1 MTEKEAKLVDGCA
14 IFFKS
19 TKFLC
24 LDRQLIDFGSIAI
37 NRPDMKGEH
46 DTFNRVMP
54 RDNIAVIVFLEN
66 RMTGARV
73 IVANAH
79 IYWHPAYVDV
89 KLVQVAILMEQISMY
104 AERWAKHPPS
114 TDKAPFRHTEIED
127 EDTLEHGGDAP
138 LEPEPSLEYAS
149 GSQIPLIICGD
160 FNAAEG
166 TAVYDLIASGYIP
179 GTHDDLVGRGYGK
192 FTRDGIRHPFKL
204 KSAYATIGELRF
216 TNYTPDFSGVLDYI
230 WYSPNTLQVQGLLG
244 NVDEDYLRTVPG
256 FPNHHFPSDHLALKA
271 ELSVKPQKISRAP
284 EVANDAEA

>member
-1 MTEKEAKLVDGCA
+1 MSNYRGVFWPRSRAKTMTEKEAKLVDGCA

-138 LEPEPSLEYAS
+138 LEPEPSLEYAFW
-149 GSQIPLIICGD
+149 ITNT
-160 FNAAEG
+160 FNH
-166 TAVYDLIASGYIP
+166 L
-179 GTHDDLVGRGYGK
+179 RGFQCRRRYC
-192 FTRDGIRHPFKL
+192 
-204 KSAYATIGELRF
+204 SAI
-216 TNYTPDFSGVLDYI
+216 
-230 WYSPNTLQVQGLLG
+230 
-244 NVDEDYLRTVPG
+244 
-256 FPNHHFPSDHLALKA
+256 
-271 ELSVKPQKISRAP
+271 
-284 EVANDAEA
+284 